1 MLKTRPREGQFLT
14 PRNTGCSELTYRSTE
29 TPYLLPKEDDLQ
41 PLKRSVPLYYKKII
55 LMFYIALCVFIYSR
69 KQLLRRWIG
78 EGNMMNSSTVSGQPG
93 KSMKLLK
100 LVSFI
105 LVFYPQIITNF
116 FLRWSSPHLP
126 AFGAQPRLCAVSLL
140 QEAVPGVSSRETH
153 PLL

>member
-1 MLKTRPREGQFLT
+1 MLGTDIQKYRDSLPPSKRGRPST
-14 PRNTGCSELTYRSTE
+14 SEKVCATV
-29 TPYLLPKEDDLQ
+29 LQ
-41 PLKRSVPLYYKKII
+41 VINKKKNYTDVLYCG
-55 LMFYIALCVFIYSR
+55 LCIFVYCR
-69 KQLLRRWIG
+69 KQLLKRWIG

-140 QEAVPGVSSRETH
+140 QEAVPGVSGRETH